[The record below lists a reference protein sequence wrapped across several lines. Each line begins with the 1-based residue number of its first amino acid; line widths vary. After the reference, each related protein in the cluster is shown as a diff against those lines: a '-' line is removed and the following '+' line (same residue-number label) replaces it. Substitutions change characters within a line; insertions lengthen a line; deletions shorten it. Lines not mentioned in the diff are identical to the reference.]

1 MKVLTKKWLRDYEL
15 NAIVGALSPFTDEK
29 MPFVFTNG
37 GTNIIAKKD
46 LHTVKTNFNLSDKEN
61 EINFC
66 MIPNTFAYYGD
77 YFKNANEPEYR
88 SIEADFL
95 SQYVN
100 RLRVISFLP
109 EDILKLIKD
118 KRMLALGYAEEK
130 VKKMILD
137 YVGNKVSNAVEIFEN
152 SISAT
157 IENSQELTATEQ
169 IEINRY
175 YSDITELFEE
185 NTILK
190 TEIDGSDLR
199 LITELDKVIVLCGA
213 KELEMEDEIKNSYIK
228 AYEIYKSGKDY
239 ELHLL
244 LKNVDENLVD
254 NFFYVTYQF
263 NDLKFA

>member
-77 YFKNANEPEYR
+77 YLKNANEPEYR

-152 SISAT
+152 SI
-157 IENSQELTATEQ
+157 
-169 IEINRY
+169 
-175 YSDITELFEE
+175 LF
-185 NTILK
+185 K
-190 TEIDGSDLR
+190 
-199 LITELDKVIVLCGA
+199 
-213 KELEMEDEIKNSYIK
+213 
-228 AYEIYKSGKDY
+228 
-239 ELHLL
+239 
-244 LKNVDENLVD
+244 
-254 NFFYVTYQF
+254 
-263 NDLKFA
+263 